1 MSEKKIEEFSRKK
14 RTKRNLTEKEKSD
27 KEKYE
32 KERLEKLEKEK
43 NDILILQQRKELEE
57 RIEKERLEKEKEEKK
72 KKQEIKLLEEIE
84 LERKLNKWVLEEEKG
99 QEELRKLLNQH
110 PEDFQNVDEYFFT
123 NRLGNLYKQLAMKK
137 AARKERERIERIK
150 GHIRKKNKPYIM
162 KLM

>member
-1 MSEKKIEEFSRKK
+1 MIYYCYNKK
-14 RTKRNLTEKEKSD
+14 RIR
-27 KEKYE
+27 
-32 KERLEKLEKEK
+32 R
-43 NDILILQQRKELEE
+43 
-57 RIEKERLEKEKEEKK
+57 RIEKERLKKEEEEKREKE
-72 KKQEIKLLEEIE
+72 EIKLLEEIE

-99 QEELRKLLNQH
+99 QELRKLLNQH

-137 AARKERERIERIK
+137 AARKERKRIERIK

>member
-1 MSEKKIEEFSRKK
+1 M
-14 RTKRNLTEKEKSD
+14 
-27 KEKYE
+27 
-32 KERLEKLEKEK
+32 
-43 NDILILQQRKELEE
+43 LQQKKELEE
-57 RIEKERLEKEKEEKK
+57 RIEKERLKKEEEEKK
-72 KKQEIKLLEEIE
+72 KEEIKLLEEIE

-150 GHIRKKNKPYIM
+150 GHIRKKQTIYNEIDVN
-162 KLM
+162 